1 MGKVVFLG
9 EGTRNVGGNGTEG
22 RERERDDKTY
32 KSQNGHAE
40 PDGGVQ
46 QIQRVDGS
54 RVDGAD
60 AQVPREVAGAQGLYQ
75 SAGARVP
82 PQAVLPGGVRAVG
95 VDEQHVG
102 HGDGEEYGV
111 DE

>member
-54 RVDGAD
+54 RIGGAD